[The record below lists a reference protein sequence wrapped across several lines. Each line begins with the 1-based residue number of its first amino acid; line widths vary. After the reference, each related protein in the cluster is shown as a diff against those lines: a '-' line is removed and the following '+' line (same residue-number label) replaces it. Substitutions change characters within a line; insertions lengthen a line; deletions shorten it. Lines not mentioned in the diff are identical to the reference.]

1 MSDKKE
7 KQADIRLVYL
17 ALHNIVKCRG
27 NFLREGS
34 SLSAKNAKPD
44 DAVKEF
50 CQALK
55 AWSEGRDGEYAPISV
70 DDVVAA
76 LAAKRGSNSERA
88 AAIADYMTVS
98 FGDRA
103 ADKKLK
109 KALATAMVGLKAEFK
124 DVFGEFPAEKTKI
137 SLSNDEEVDALR
149 EACPD
154 DSKDVFDSL
163 CGVYA
168 AYVLQGLLS
177 YAPGETISANMV
189 AKYDRYG
196 ADLKLLKALVREYKD
211 AKAYDSFFR
220 GPLYGDKSGYNV
232 AQSKGYTRYNL
243 GKTSYDDFAKE
254 VKKLFAG
261 TAAEG
266 DGRYLDMMDAFEN
279 QRFLRRLK
287 TSDNGSIY
295 YQLHLE
301 EMEAILDNQA
311 KFYPVLKE
319 QREKLLKLVTF
330 RIPYYVGP
338 LTQRNARLD
347 AHDNPRLRGPSVN
360 REWRTRQSRPGT
372 GIALSIRAKVRRTSS
387 SA

>member
-1 MSDKKE
+1 MNLRNVQGDYNIGLDMGTGSDGWVVTDGEGRLLHFKKQPTWGSRLFDSAETAASARIPRSQRRRYVRRRWRLDLLQGLLQEEVE
-7 KQADIRLVYL
+7 KVDPDFFLRLRQSRLVDSDPNKTTAAYRWPIFNETDFTEVDYCDQFPTIYHLRKHLLESPEQADIRLVYL

-76 LAAKRGSNSERA
+76 LTAKGASNSERA

-196 ADLKLLKALVREYKD
+196 AA
-211 AKAYDSFFR
+211 
-220 GPLYGDKSGYNV
+220 
-232 AQSKGYTRYNL
+232 
-243 GKTSYDDFAKE
+243 
-254 VKKLFAG
+254 
-261 TAAEG
+261 
-266 DGRYLDMMDAFEN
+266 
-279 QRFLRRLK
+279 
-287 TSDNGSIY
+287 
-295 YQLHLE
+295 
-301 EMEAILDNQA
+301 
-311 KFYPVLKE
+311 
-319 QREKLLKLVTF
+319 
-330 RIPYYVGP
+330 
-338 LTQRNARLD
+338 
-347 AHDNPRLRGPSVN
+347 
-360 REWRTRQSRPGT
+360 
-372 GIALSIRAKVRRTSS
+372 
-387 SA
+387 